1 MIGLLWA
8 IPLLPL
14 LGFAVNGLFGARLL
28 HRKAVAAIGC
38 GAVLLSFLLSLGAT
52 AGLADL
58 DGAAAEGF
66 EVDAERRHVTQ
77 TLFIW
82 MPMGEGADGTVF
94 TVDWAYALD
103 PLAAVMILV
112 VTGVGFLI
120 HVYSIG
126 YMGHEPQ
133 AAFARFF
140 AYLNLFM
147 AMMLTLV
154 LGASLP
160 VLFVGWEGVGL
171 CSYLLIGFHY
181 ERMFDE
187 RTGMTCADAGRKAF
201 IVNRIGDMGF
211 VLGMLLLFSQA
222 GTLEI
227 AGIVGRAGALGAGV
241 CTAAGLLLFLG
252 ACGKSAQIPLYV
264 WLPDAMAGPTPV
276 SALIHAAT
284 MVTAGVYVVCRMA
297 PVYLV
302 SPIAL
307 GTVAVVGGL
316 TAVFAATIGLCQTD
330 IKKVLA
336 YSTVSQLG
344 YMMLAAGVGAFG
356 AGIFHLMT
364 HAFFK
369 ALLFLGAGSVIH
381 ALSGE
386 QDIRKM
392 GGLGRH
398 IPWTHGTFL
407 VAVLAIAGI
416 PPLSGFFS
424 KDEILFYA
432 FDRSVLLWALGAAGA
447 FLTAF
452 YMTRLYILVFRG
464 RERFGDETRHHL
476 HESPLTM
483 VGPLVALGGLSIAG
497 GWVGI
502 PEVLW
507 PWTNLLE
514 RYLAPV
520 FGAPAGGAP
529 AVHGAAAAA
538 GAAGHHAAGLEIGLM
553 LLSTIVALAG
563 GFFGWV
569 FYERRPEMPAQMAE
583 SARRL
588 HRLVVN
594 KFFVDEI
601 YARFILKPYD
611 ALCRAA
617 ALFDQWV
624 VDGAVNAS
632 GYATLFTS
640 YTSVGIDTYIVDGLV
655 NLAGYTVRGTSWVIR
670 KFQTGIVQSYA
681 TAMVLGIFILVS
693 VYLFA
698 MGR

>member
-1 MIGLLWA
+1 
-8 IPLLPL
+8 
-14 LGFAVNGLFGARLL
+14 
-28 HRKAVAAIGC
+28 
-38 GAVLLSFLLSLGAT
+38 
-52 AGLADL
+52 
-58 DGAAAEGF
+58 
-66 EVDAERRHVTQ
+66 
-77 TLFIW
+77 
-82 MPMGEGADGTVF
+82 
-94 TVDWAYALD
+94 
-103 PLAAVMILV
+103 
-112 VTGVGFLI
+112 
-120 HVYSIG
+120 
-126 YMGHEPQ
+126 
-133 AAFARFF
+133 
-140 AYLNLFM
+140 
-147 AMMLTLV
+147 
-154 LGASLP
+154 
-160 VLFVGWEGVGL
+160 
-171 CSYLLIGFHY
+171 
-181 ERMFDE
+181 
-187 RTGMTCADAGRKAF
+187 
-201 IVNRIGDMGF
+201 MGF

-424 KDEILFYA
+424 KDEILLSAWSSHVPGHGWLYGIGLA
-432 FDRSVLLWALGAAGA
+432 TAAL
-447 FLTAF
+447 TSF
-452 YMTRLYILVFRG
+452 YMFRLLFRTFHGPTRMTSEDHAHVHEPATTVLAPLYVLAVLSAVAGFAG
-464 RERFGDETRHHL
+464 LPQVYGDW
-476 HESPLTM
+476 
-483 VGPLVALGGLSIAG
+483 LGVSDSNSLA
-497 GWVGI
+497 
-502 PEVLW
+502 
-507 PWTNLLE
+507 NF
-514 RYLAPV
+514 LAPV
-520 FGAPAGGAP
+520 VGHAEHAVEHMTELALALFAVAAALLGLALAFVLYLQRPDLPGRLAQALAAPYRLIRGKYYVDELYDAALVRPLVRLSDAVLFRAVDAGAIDNYAVNGAAR
-529 AVHGAAAAA
+529 AVRAAAADSLKYLQSGLA
-538 GAAGHHAAGLEIGLM
+538 QGYLIVMMLGTAAILGWLV
-553 LLSTIVALAG
+553 LS
-563 GFFGWV
+563 
-569 FYERRPEMPAQMAE
+569 
-583 SARRL
+583 
-588 HRLVVN
+588 
-594 KFFVDEI
+594 
-601 YARFILKPYD
+601 
-611 ALCRAA
+611 
-617 ALFDQWV
+617 
-624 VDGAVNAS
+624 
-632 GYATLFTS
+632 
-640 YTSVGIDTYIVDGLV
+640 
-655 NLAGYTVRGTSWVIR
+655 
-670 KFQTGIVQSYA
+670 
-681 TAMVLGIFILVS
+681 
-693 VYLFA
+693 
-698 MGR
+698 